1 MSILLSPT
9 GAGGAQY
16 TVGAAWMIDGVGL
29 MGGRGP
35 CTVDGSGTM
44 ETISETC
51 RKTLTELLRL
61 HQNVHKH
68 ASVNQTV
75 TVIKSDVYSHIRRM
89 EDCSF

>member
-1 MSILLSPT
+1 MSTLLSPM

-35 CTVDGSGTM
+35 CTVDGSDTM

-51 RKTLTELLRL
+51 RKPLTALL
-61 HQNVHKH
+61 
-68 ASVNQTV
+68 
-75 TVIKSDVYSHIRRM
+75 
-89 EDCSF
+89 